1 MKPKVKSPLLPEVF
15 QIKKLLRSL
24 NLHTVCEEA
33 NCPNIGDCFS
43 RKTATFMIMGDICTR
58 NCPYC
63 NVNHGKPNPLDPFE
77 PENIALAVNKL
88 GLKHVV
94 ITSVD
99 RDDLPDG
106 GASHFAKVIKKV
118 KELNHSI
125 TIEVLIPDFKGN
137 IESLKTVVD
146 SKPDV
151 INHNIETVKELYKK
165 VRPQGDYERSLKII
179 KAVKQLNKDIITKSG
194 FMVGLGETKQQI
206 VNLLTDLKNS
216 DCEIIT
222 IGQYLQP
229 SKNHLPVEKYYTEEE
244 FKEFQK
250 IGYEIGFKEVF
261 SGILVRS
268 SFHAG
273 EVFEKVKTYF
283 EG

>member
-15 QIKKLLRSL
+15 KIKKLLRRL

-43 RKTATFMIMGDICTR
+43 RKTATFMIMGDVCTR

-63 NVNHGKPNPLDPFE
+63 NVSHGKPQALDPQE
-77 PENIALAVNKL
+77 PENVANAVKTL

-118 KELNHSI
+118 REINPGI
-125 TIEVLIPDFKGN
+125 TIEVLIPDFKGS
-137 IESLKTVVD
+137 IESLKTVLDANPEV
-146 SKPDV
+146 V
-151 INHNIETVKELYKK
+151 NHNIETVKELYKI
-165 VRPQGDYERSLKII
+165 VRPQGNYERSLKILKSI
-179 KAVKQLNKDIITKSG
+179 KEISPKTISKSG
-194 FMVGLGETKQQI
+194 FMVGLGETKEQI
-206 VNLLTDLKNS
+206 INLMEDLYKNNV
-216 DCEIIT
+216 EILT

-229 SKNHLPVEKYYTEEE
+229 SKNHLPVYRYYSEEE
-244 FKEFQK
+244 FKEFEE
-250 IGYEIGFKEVF
+250 IGYKRGFKYVF

-268 SFHAG
+268 SFNAQ
-273 EVFEKVKTYF
+273 EQFMVMNR
-283 EG
+283 

>member
-1 MKPKVKSPLLPEVF
+1 LKPKVKSPLLPEVF
-15 QIKKLLRSL
+15 KIKKLLRRL

-43 RKTATFMIMGDICTR
+43 RKTATFMIMGDVCTR

-63 NVNHGKPNPLDPFE
+63 NVSHGKPQALDTQE
-77 PENIALAVNKL
+77 PENVANAVKTI

-118 KELNHSI
+118 REINPGI
-125 TIEVLIPDFKGN
+125 TIEVLIPDFKGS
-137 IESLKTVVD
+137 IESLKMVLDANPEVV
-146 SKPDV
+146 
-151 INHNIETVKELYKK
+151 NHNIETVKELYKI
-165 VRPQGDYERSLKII
+165 VRPQGNYERSLKLLKSI
-179 KAVKQLNKDIITKSG
+179 KEISPKTISKSG
-194 FMVGLGETKQQI
+194 FMVGLGETKEQI
-206 VNLLTDLKNS
+206 INLMEDLHKNNV
-216 DCEIIT
+216 EILT

-229 SKNHLPVEKYYTEEE
+229 SKNHLPVYRYYSEEE
-244 FKEFQK
+244 FKEFEE
-250 IGYEIGFKEVF
+250 IGYKIGFKFVF

-268 SFHAG
+268 SFNAQ
-273 EVFEKVKTYF
+273 EQFMAMNK
-283 EG
+283 

>member
-1 MKPKVKSPLLPEVF
+1 MKPKVKSPLIPEIF
-15 QIKKLLRSL
+15 QIKKLLRRL

-43 RKTATFMIMGDICTR
+43 RKTATFMIMGDVCTR

-63 NVNHGKPNPLDPFE
+63 NVNHGKPNPLDPNE
-77 PENIALAVNKL
+77 PENIATAVKKL

-99 RDDLPDG
+99 RDDLSDG
-106 GASHFAKVIKKV
+106 GASHFAEVIKKIR
-118 KELNHSI
+118 ELNPN
-125 TIEVLIPDFKGN
+125 TTVEVLIPDFKGN
-137 IESLKTVVD
+137 LDALKIVVEAN
-146 SKPDV
+146 PDV
-151 INHNIETVKELYKK
+151 INHNIETVKELYRK
-165 VRPQGDYERSLKII
+165 VRPQGNYERSLNII
-179 KAVKQLNKDIITKSG
+179 KAVKKLNGNIVTKSG
-194 FMVGLGETKQQI
+194 FMVGLGETKEQI
-206 VNLLTDLKNS
+206 IQLLIDLKES
-216 DCEIIT
+216 DCEVVT

-244 FKEFQK
+244 FKEFES
-250 IGYEIGFKEVF
+250 IGYRIGFKEVF

-273 EVFEKVKTYF
+273 EVFEKVKS
-283 EG
+283 